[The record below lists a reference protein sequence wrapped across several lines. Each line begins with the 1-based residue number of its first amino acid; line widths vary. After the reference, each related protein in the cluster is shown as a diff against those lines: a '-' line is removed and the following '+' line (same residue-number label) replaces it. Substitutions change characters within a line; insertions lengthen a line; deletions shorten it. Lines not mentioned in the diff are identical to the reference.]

1 MNEREI
7 LKNIAMKIVDLGQK
21 IENIS
26 QHIGNIEDG
35 QNNLDNLV
43 INVVQKQDHKLDI
56 LFDGYI
62 QNAEKLER
70 IENTV
75 TKQEDI
81 ILRRVK

>member
-21 IENIS
+21 IENIG
-26 QHIGNIEDG
+26 QHIGNLEDG

-43 INVVQKQDHKLDI
+43 NVVQKQDHKLDI

-62 QNAEKLER
+62 QNAERLDR

-81 ILRRVK
+81 ILRRIK